1 MKSPSAQDRFR
12 PMPGL
17 ISCAGVTGSGCI
29 TYHAYA
35 TLLSGL
41 KRCLLK
47 HSSLLVAFYFLQG
60 SPSSCNLQNKLPLLC
75 MQNSNIVRSIVYV
88 HVVRTC
94 SAFMVIVDMFICP
107 DLHTSSTA
115 AVVFVS
121 QNHSQLPGQT
131 GL

>member
-41 KRCLLK
+41 KMSPILALRCFNHVHVRVHAICTALLYDHYSALCFLPVSLTCTRLRRIK
-47 HSSLLVAFYFLQG
+47 VCTSIHVHGLASSQVLL
-60 SPSSCNLQNKLPLLC
+60 SSCAGLNVLTLN
-75 MQNSNIVRSIVYV
+75 
-88 HVVRTC
+88 HVENRRGE
-94 SAFMVIVDMFICP
+94 
-107 DLHTSSTA
+107 
-115 AVVFVS
+115 
-121 QNHSQLPGQT
+121 PG
-131 GL
+131 